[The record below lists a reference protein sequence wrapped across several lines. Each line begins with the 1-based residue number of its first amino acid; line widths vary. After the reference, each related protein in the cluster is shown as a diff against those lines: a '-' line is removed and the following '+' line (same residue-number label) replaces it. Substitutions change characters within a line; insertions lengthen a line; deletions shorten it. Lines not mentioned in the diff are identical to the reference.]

1 MLAGPRVRDHVRAGA
16 NLSRKDIRMARKRP
30 VQFPAQPI
38 AGIDLD
44 FRPASYWDAA
54 DPVVAITQNIKGHL
68 RRGLVRDFMKGK
80 LAE

>member
-1 MLAGPRVRDHVRAGA
+1 MSAGLRVRDHVRTGA
-16 NLSRKDIRMARKRP
+16 NLTRKGIRMARNRP

-38 AGIDLD
+38 DGIDLD

-54 DPVVAITQNIKGHL
+54 DPAAAITQNIKGQL
-68 RRGLVRDFMKGK
+68 RREMVRDFMKGK